1 MKRTSLV
8 RASSRLPQFIAPFL
22 IVSLSV
28 WITLPAR
35 FDRFFNLFQSTT
47 KHWSIGAKLFS
58 YLNILISLGRI
69 QGPFDCLKSYL

>member
-47 KHWSIGAKLFS
+47 KHCMLELKYFVFETF
-58 YLNILISLGRI
+58 YLP
-69 QGPFDCLKSYL
+69 PFGVRGLHSRDL